1 MIERMVVTLSEVD
14 EEAIGRY
21 DIVTPRDERVTRLL
35 LRHALSTF

>member
-14 EEAIGRY
+14 EEVIGRY
-21 DIVTPRDERVTRLL
+21 DIVTLRDERVTRLL